1 MLETNLLNRLYEI
14 AINLENASLEGM
26 QLILKEFSVNPDP
39 TWNMRFYVLLT
50 ECIKEWATNLTWN

>member
-1 MLETNLLNRLYEI
+1 MLETNLINRLYEI
-14 AINLENASLEGM
+14 VINLENSSLEGM

-50 ECIKEWATNLTWN
+50 ECLKEWAVNLT

>member
-50 ECIKEWATNLTWN
+50 ECIKEWATNLTSN

>member
-1 MLETNLLNRLYEI
+1 MLLKNPLFVKIMETNLLNRLYEI

-39 TWNMRFYVLLT
+39 TWNM
-50 ECIKEWATNLTWN
+50 

>member
-1 MLETNLLNRLYEI
+1 MLETNLINRLYEI
-14 AINLENASLEGM
+14 VINLENSSLEGM

-50 ECIKEWATNLTWN
+50 ECLKEWAVNLTSN